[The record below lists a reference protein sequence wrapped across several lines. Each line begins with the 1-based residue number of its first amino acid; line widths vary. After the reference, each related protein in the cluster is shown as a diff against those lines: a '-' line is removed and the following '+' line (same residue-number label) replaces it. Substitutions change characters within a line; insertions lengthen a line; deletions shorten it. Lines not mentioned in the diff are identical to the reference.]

1 MRILACALAAFAFAA
16 CSPKPVPADVIL
28 LNGDVWT
35 GVEGA
40 GRASAV
46 AIADGRILYVG
57 DRKGAHR
64 HHGAETEIIDLGGQ
78 FVSPGF
84 IDAHTHFLVGGRL
97 LAGVQLAGAKT
108 REEFTQ
114 RIADYAAA
122 HPNEWVLDGNW
133 DHEAWGGEL
142 PTRDWIDAATGATPV
157 FVGRTDGHMA
167 LANSEALRLAGID
180 ETTPTPSG
188 GEIVRDSSGRPTGVL
203 KDEAMQLVERV
214 IPPPTEEQSLAAFSR
229 AQDYALSN
237 GVTQI
242 HDMAMSTAPGLGQI
256 EIYRKARANGLM
268 KIRISAFS
276 PISSWK
282 ELAAYVETNGEGDD
296 MLRWN
301 SVKGFVD
308 GALGSATAWFY
319 EPFTDQPENSGFAL
333 VDTEKLKSDIR
344 DADAAGLHVAVHA
357 IGDRANDWLLDTF
370 SEIGG
375 ETVLDRRF
383 RVEHAQHLTRG
394 EIDKF
399 ASLGVIASMQSY
411 HAIDDGRWAERRIG
425 PERIKTTYAFRS
437 LLDSGGILSFGSDW
451 TVAPMSVVQGLDA
464 AMFRRTL
471 DGANPGGWVPEEK
484 ITAEEALQSYTV
496 TNAYAGFQ
504 EDRLG
509 TLEAGKLA
517 DKTVLSADPTKADE
531 TTIAGIKVM
540 RTIVGG
546 ESVFIREE

>member
-1 MRILACALAAFAFAA
+1 
-16 CSPKPVPADVIL
+16 
-28 LNGDVWT
+28 
-35 GVEGA
+35 
-40 GRASAV
+40 
-46 AIADGRILYVG
+46 
-57 DRKGAHR
+57 
-64 HHGAETEIIDLGGQ
+64 
-78 FVSPGF
+78 
-84 IDAHTHFLVGGRL
+84 
-97 LAGVQLAGAKT
+97 
-108 REEFTQ
+108 
-114 RIADYAAA
+114 
-122 HPNEWVLDGNW
+122 
-133 DHEAWGGEL
+133 
-142 PTRDWIDAATGATPV
+142 
-157 FVGRTDGHMA
+157 
-167 LANSEALRLAGID
+167 
-180 ETTPTPSG
+180 
-188 GEIVRDSSGRPTGVL
+188 
-203 KDEAMQLVERV
+203 
-214 IPPPTEEQSLAAFSR
+214 
-229 AQDYALSN
+229 
-237 GVTQI
+237 
-242 HDMAMSTAPGLGQI
+242 
-256 EIYRKARANGLM
+256 M

-375 ETVLDRRF
+375 ETARDRRF

-399 ASLGVIASMQSY
+399 ASLGVIASMQPY

-517 DKTVLSADPTKADE
+517 DITVLSADPTKADE